1 MGELKNI
8 LLHCKENEREF
19 ERRGIESRD
28 RDINRGWIECA
39 EFFFRNF
46 DVNEKVINRDD

>member
-1 MGELKNI
+1 MCELKNI

-39 EFFFRNF
+39 EFFIRNF
-46 DVNEKVINRDD
+46 DVEEKTIKE